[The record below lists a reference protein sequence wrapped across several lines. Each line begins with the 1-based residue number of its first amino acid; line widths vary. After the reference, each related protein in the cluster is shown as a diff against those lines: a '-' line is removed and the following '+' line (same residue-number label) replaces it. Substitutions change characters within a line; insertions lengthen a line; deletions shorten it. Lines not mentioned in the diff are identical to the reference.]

1 MRRVLA
7 RGFSVVLVLAL
18 LHPSGGFGVAAQV
31 PDAPARVSV
40 ATDGTEGNG
49 YSVDVALSSDGRYVA
64 FVSYAANLVSGDTNS
79 CPPEYPDY
87 TGGCADIFV
96 HDRATH
102 ETTRVS
108 VPTDG
113 IQANGHSLA
122 PAISADGRYVA
133 FVSYATNLT
142 SGDTLNC
149 PAAYPSPSGPCG
161 SVFVHDR
168 ATHVTT
174 RVSETSGGAADG
186 HSLAPDI
193 SADGRYVVFASA
205 ASNLVAGDM
214 NNVCD
219 TNEDNVRTDNCPDI
233 FLHDRSTH
241 VTTRISTPPDGAQ
254 SDGPSRFPTIAGSG
268 RFVVYMSE
276 ASNLV
281 DDNTNPCSGCP
292 KAYMYDQQTSE
303 TSLVAGNED
312 GTPLHYYRGMPRLSD
327 DGRYVAFSAWAENNT
342 GDVPF
347 ITDNIFLLD
356 RQTGVT
362 TRVSV
367 ASDGAH
373 GDNASFTPTAVSADG
388 RYVAF
393 WSWATNLVSGDTNEA
408 PDVFIHDLANHQTTR
423 VSSAWDGGQ
432 GNGWSY
438 DASLSSDGRY
448 VAYVS
453 EANNLTPCDHNQ
465 AADVFVHDRFP
476 GLPTPPDPLPAAD
489 HQLYLPLV
497 NQRC

>member
-49 YSVDVALSSDGRYVA
+49 YSVDVALSSD
-64 FVSYAANLVSGDTNS
+64 
-79 CPPEYPDY
+79 
-87 TGGCADIFV
+87 
-96 HDRATH
+96 
-102 ETTRVS
+102 
-108 VPTDG
+108 
-113 IQANGHSLA
+113 
-122 PAISADGRYVA
+122 
-133 FVSYATNLT
+133 
-142 SGDTLNC
+142 
-149 PAAYPSPSGPCG
+149 
-161 SVFVHDR
+161 
-168 ATHVTT
+168 
-174 RVSETSGGAADG
+174 
-186 HSLAPDI
+186 
-193 SADGRYVVFASA
+193 
-205 ASNLVAGDM
+205 
-214 NNVCD
+214 
-219 TNEDNVRTDNCPDI
+219 
-233 FLHDRSTH
+233 
-241 VTTRISTPPDGAQ
+241 
-254 SDGPSRFPTIAGSG
+254 
-268 RFVVYMSE
+268 
-276 ASNLV
+276 
-281 DDNTNPCSGCP
+281 
-292 KAYMYDQQTSE
+292 
-303 TSLVAGNED
+303 
-312 GTPLHYYRGMPRLSD
+312 
-327 DGRYVAFSAWAENNT
+327 
-342 GDVPF
+342 
-347 ITDNIFLLD
+347 NIFLLD
-356 RQTGVT
+356 RQTGAT

-373 GDNASFTPTAVSADG
+373 GDNASFTPTAVFADG

-423 VSSAWDGGQ
+423 VSAAWDGGQ

-448 VAYVS
+448 VAFVS